1 MSEKILHNIR
11 GVSSMT
17 FGERLRELREE
28 RNTTQKTLAGILG
41 VSPRM
46 VSFYESGGH
55 FPRDESILIKLADY
69 FNVTT
74 DYLLGY
80 SDVKSARQLRRLND
94 AFEMLPEADRKSLL
108 DYLDFLA
115 AKQKRQK

>member
-1 MSEKILHNIR
+1 
-11 GVSSMT
+11 MT

-55 FPRDESILIKLADY
+55 LPRDESILIKLADY